1 MAKIK
6 DSGERREFET
16 GAVRDMASGKGVFY
30 VAPLKEMAYV
40 LSSGTDKEFGASNI
54 LTELAEFQK
63 EDKKNIYHLKNIL
76 GYFSKIKGWSLSKM
90 MLEVS
95 HQYEDGMEKYG
106 EYNWQKGIPLD
117 SYLDS
122 AIRHLLKDIEGLD
135 DERHDRAFVWNIL
148 CMMWQATNE
157 EENSKGY
164 RETTNSNN
172 NSV

>member
-1 MAKIK
+1 MAIL

-30 VAPLKEMAYV
+30 VAPLREMAYV
-40 LSSGTDKEFGASNI
+40 LSSGTDNEFEASNI
-54 LTELAEFQK
+54 ITELYEFQK
-63 EDKKNIYHLKNIL
+63 AENKNVYHLKNAL
-76 GYFSKIKGWSLSKM
+76 SCFAKIKGWSFSKM

-95 HQYEDGMEKYG
+95 HQFEDGMEKYG

-148 CMMWQATNE
+148 CMMWQTVNE
-157 EENSKGY
+157 EK
-164 RETTNSNN
+164 TQ
-172 NSV
+172 